1 MQNLTLE
8 QAYNQTIAD
17 VKIWCRFSTID
28 NLLEIPS
35 DPEIKIAI
43 NIALDDI
50 NSYPPRTSQTVLGA
64 VQNQDAWYT
73 TLMYGACKNILW
85 TLLCDWT
92 GNGIDAQLD
101 SLSISSRRGDYESL
115 FSNAKEQFESRLER
129 IKKSYGSVAVSSRGR
144 ANAGGASSRGSVLRP
159 AYHSSGVAANLST
172 SNIFRR

>member
-1 MQNLTLE
+1 MQTLTIE
-8 QAYNQTIAD
+8 QAYQRTILD
-17 VKIWCRFSTID
+17 VKVWCRFGTID

-35 DPEIKIAI
+35 DDEIKIAI

-50 NSYPPRTSQTVLGA
+50 NSFPPKTSQTVLGA

-92 GNGIDAQLD
+92 ANGIDAQLD
-101 SLSISSRRGDYESL
+101 SLSIQSKRPDYEAL
-115 FSNAKEQFESRLER
+115 FSNAKEQFENRLER
-129 IKKSYGSVAVSSRGR
+129 IKKSYGSVTVSSRNR
-144 ANAGGASSRGSVLRP
+144 AGGGASSRGSVLRP